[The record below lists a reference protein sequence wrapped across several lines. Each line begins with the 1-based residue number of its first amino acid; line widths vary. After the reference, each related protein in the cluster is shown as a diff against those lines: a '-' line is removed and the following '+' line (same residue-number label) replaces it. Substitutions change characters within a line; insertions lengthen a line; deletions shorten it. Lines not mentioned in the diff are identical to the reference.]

1 MRKGLKGV
9 AHRRHDALTRVRW
22 DRLEHLLASYY
33 RDAGYAVDHVGTGGT
48 SAEFDGG
55 VDLELRRGDEVV
67 LVQVKHWNAYK
78 VPHNEVHQL
87 IGLMINARA
96 TGAILVTSGEFTK
109 AAIEAATRHGHVRLI
124 DGDELRAMLGPLP
137 ESPDPLADAPAISRG
152 ERIATRVG
160 EHLVHTAMDR
170 LVPGSRGGRG
180 GGIKLT
186 LGLMAAK
193 ALFSLALLA
202 GGFFMFKQVIE
213 GLNLGVPRSAAT
225 ASASGVASQARGA
238 PAGMQSASASASLPV
253 ATHAMPVAA
262 EAAGCREVIDHFS
275 GTFIDHCAEGRAS
288 RTPSNTDQQEARRR
302 ADAAME
308 VLRASTPEF

>member
-1 MRKGLKGV
+1 M
-9 AHRRHDALTRVRW
+9 AHRRDDALTGVRW

-48 SAEFDGG
+48 SAAFDGG

-78 VPHNEVHQL
+78 VPHNEVNQL

-124 DGDELRAMLGPLP
+124 DGDELRAMLGALP
-137 ESPDPLADAPAISRG
+137 EPPASSDLPADAPALSRG

-170 LVPGSRGGRG
+170 LVPGPRGGRG

-193 ALFSLALLA
+193 ALFSLAVLA
-202 GGFFMFKQVIE
+202 GGFFMFKQLIE
-213 GLNLGVPRSAAT
+213 GLNFGVPRSAAT
-225 ASASGVASQARGA
+225 APASGAPSQARGA
-238 PAGMQSASASASLPV
+238 PAAMQSAPASMSV
-253 ATHAMPVAA
+253 ATHAMPIAA
-262 EAAGCREVIDHFS
+262 EGADCREVIDHFS
-275 GTFIDHCAEGRAS
+275 GTFIDHCAQARAS
-288 RTPSNTDQQEARRR
+288 RTPSSADQQEARRR